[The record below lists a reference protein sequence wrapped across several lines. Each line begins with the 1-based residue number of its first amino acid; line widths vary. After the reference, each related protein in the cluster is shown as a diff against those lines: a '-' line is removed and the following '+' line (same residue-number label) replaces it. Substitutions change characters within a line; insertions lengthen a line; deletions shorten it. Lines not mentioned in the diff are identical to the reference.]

1 MEAFLKSDI
10 EKKLED
16 EYGPRLQMMMRISPS
31 EARIVFRK
39 LLQKAKKESLDES
52 TANLPENFGDVLL
65 EKESIDGKV
74 KSWLAMKRNE
84 GVRDEDI
91 RKWWNKHDLE
101 RRIALEFEDL
111 TRSTEF
117 LRLRDENSV
126 REEEAE
132 KKMEKLFPTYGDP
145 NEPSLKAGN
154 DRPLPY
160 ELKDRVERYLERQ
173 ARANPGEYQREAE
186 QSSTLNAFIR
196 KEIKKGN
203 I

>member
-1 MEAFLKSDI
+1 MEAFLKLDI

-16 EYGPRLQMMMRISPS
+16 EYVPRLQRMMRISPS
-31 EARIVFRK
+31 EARSVFRK
-39 LLQKAKKESLDES
+39 LLQKAKNESVDEG

-65 EKESIDGKV
+65 EKESVDGKV

-91 RKWWNKHDLE
+91 RLWWNRHDLE

-132 KKMEKLFPTYGDP
+132 KLVEKIFPTYGDP
-145 NEPSLKAGN
+145 NEPSLQAGN

-160 ELKDRVERYLERQ
+160 ELKDRVERYLESQ
-173 ARANPGEYQREAE
+173 ARANPGEYQREAGR
-186 QSSTLNAFIR
+186 SSTLNAFIR
-196 KEIKKGN
+196 REIKKGN